1 MKLRIFGIS
10 DRATLEPR
18 PETTL
23 SASWQEDATNR
34 WIDIEA
40 ATPDELSELLK
51 PLELPP
57 TVRESCLD
65 DRRSQRVLSHPTAL
79 YLEVPTHLGWE
90 QTDKPYISLLCL
102 ATTIITIHRDP
113 SHTIEEIVRGLDSE
127 APLYG
132 RNTSALLYYLLL
144 QIGQANLDAAL
155 DVRAAAERLD
165 QSCHDQPETLDPK
178 EIAVLR
184 QKMSHYAAVHDDHT
198 YCAGVLQTVESEV
211 FRVSEQPKFFH
222 EMLRLSEFAGQ
233 LIDGAESRVSSLQ
246 RDYEMILQNRVNSRL
261 QFLTI
266 LSAVFLPLTLISAI
280 YGMNFDDL
288 PAMHT
293 PHGYLVVIGAMLAT
307 AILTA
312 AYFYWKGWFVR

>member
-10 DRATLEPR
+10 ERATLEPLAK
-18 PETTL
+18 TIL
-23 SASWQEDATNR
+23 SPSWQEDATNR
-34 WIDIEA
+34 WIDVEA
-40 ATPDELSELLK
+40 ATQEELSEMLK

-57 TVRESCLD
+57 IVLDACLD
-65 DRRSQRVLSHPTAL
+65 DRRSQRVLSHHAAL
-79 YLEVPTHLGWE
+79 YLEVPTHLGWD
-90 QTDKPYISLLCL
+90 QTEKPYVSLLCL
-102 ATTIITIHRDP
+102 KTTIITIHRDP
-113 SHTIEEIVRGLDSE
+113 SHTIEEVIRGLDSE
-127 APLYG
+127 VPLYA

-155 DVRAAAERLD
+155 DVRAEAERLD
-165 QSCHDQPETLDPK
+165 QSCHELPETLNPN
-178 EIAVLR
+178 EITVLR
-184 QKMSHYAAVHDDHT
+184 RKISHYAAVHDDHT
-198 YCAGVLQTVESEV
+198 YCAGVLQTIESEA
-211 FRVSEQPKFFH
+211 FRVSEQPRFFH

-246 RDYEMILQNRVNSRL
+246 RDYELILQNRVNSRL

-293 PHGYLVVIGAMLAT
+293 PHGYLVVIGLMLAT
-307 AILTA
+307 AVLTA
-312 AYFYWKGWFVR
+312 TYFYWKGWFE